1 MCLQKLERTTNKNEK
16 AAYFEIFTARVTL
29 LVDTLIKNTLENRN
43 ESNEENYIRL
53 SKRYCRLTR
62 TAMKMRNWSNKMT
75 VVRSGR
81 NVNILIF
88 TFLPDRLLLEGFAFV
103 RKTVQMK
110 NQIFFSFVSLFGL
123 VSCT

>member
-1 MCLQKLERTTNKNEK
+1 
-16 AAYFEIFTARVTL
+16 
-29 LVDTLIKNTLENRN
+29 
-43 ESNEENYIRL
+43 
-53 SKRYCRLTR
+53 
-62 TAMKMRNWSNKMT
+62 MKMRNWSNKMT